1 MSLLSWKEIAT
12 KPYPEPQ
19 FLLDP
24 YIPTGGI
31 TLMYGDTSI
40 GKSPV
45 TWRIADAISR
55 GTNFFGLPTRQAN
68 VLYIEL
74 DTPELSI
81 ADRLK
86 KFECPPENVWWLF
99 SHPLSIPALPAKV
112 REEFQKAREEIAPG
126 LVVVNTLR
134 KVHDMDDKESRTPAL
149 VYGAFQKLFPGA
161 AFLFVHHTRK
171 KALDPKLREV
181 DKESFSGAKNWLND
195 AQVGLH
201 LEVFRGRERKEN
213 LRLYHRKSQ
222 VSETLRP
229 LPLLLHKDGTTISS
243 PLYDEYERVYSLINE
258 HWTSSM
264 KASDMDLLLAR
275 ETGLGVGTCKK
286 RRLDIEAGLFPGS
299 RGFLGRAGEDGWDG
313 EEG

>member
-1 MSLLSWKEIAT
+1 MSLIPWTTLAT
-12 KPYPEPQ
+12 KAYPEPQ

-24 YIPTGGI
+24 FIPTGGI
-31 TLMYGDTSI
+31 TFLYGDTSI
-40 GKSPV
+40 GKSPL
-45 TWRIADAISR
+45 TWRIAECIAT
-55 GTNFFGLPTRQAN
+55 GTPFFGLPTTKGN

-86 KFECPPENVWWLF
+86 KFPSPPENVWWLF
-99 SHPLSIPALPAKV
+99 SHPLSIPSISGHTK
-112 REEFQKAREEIAPG
+112 EEFQKAREELHPS
-126 LVVVNTLR
+126 LVIINTLR

-161 AFLFVHHTRK
+161 ALLFVHHTRK

-195 AQVGLH
+195 AQTGLH
-201 LEVFRGRERKEN
+201 LEVYRSRGGKEN

-229 LPLLLHKDGTTISS
+229 LPLLLHQDGTTLTS
-243 PLYDEYERVYSLINE
+243 PLYEEYERIYLLLNE
-258 HWTSSM
+258 HFESSM
-264 KASDMDLLLAR
+264 KAGEMDLLLAK
-275 ETGLGVGTCKK
+275 ETGLGIGTCKK
-286 RRLDIEAGLFPGS
+286 RRLDIEAGAFPGS
-299 RGFLGRAGEDGWDG
+299 RGFLKKDG
-313 EEG
+313 EEGEDVY

>member
-1 MSLLSWKEIAT
+1 MSLISWPQLAT
-12 KPYPEPQ
+12 KSYPDPQ

-31 TLMYGDTSI
+31 AFLYGDTSI
-40 GKSPV
+40 GKSPL
-45 TWRIADAISR
+45 TWQIASSVAS
-55 GTNFFGLPTRQAN
+55 GMNFFGLPCQKGN

-86 KFECPPENVWWLF
+86 KFPSPPENVWWLF
-99 SHPLSIPALPAKV
+99 SHPLSIPAISGQVK
-112 REEFQKAREEIAPG
+112 EEFQKAREELKPV
-126 LVVVNTLR
+126 LVIINTLR

-161 AFLFVHHTRK
+161 ALLFVHHTRK
-171 KALDPKLREV
+171 KSLDPKLREV

-195 AQVGLH
+195 AQTGLH
-201 LEVFRGRERKEN
+201 LEVYRSRLGKEN

-229 LPLLLHKDGTTISS
+229 LPLLLHQDGTTLTS
-243 PLYDEYERVYSLINE
+243 PLYDEYEKVYGLLNE
-258 HWTSSM
+258 HYESSM
-264 KASDMDLLLAR
+264 KAGEMDLLLSR
-275 ETGLGVGTCKK
+275 ELGLGIGTVKK
-286 RRLDIEAGLFPGS
+286 RRLDIEAGAFPGS
-299 RGFLGRAGEDGWDG
+299 RNFLRKDG
-313 EEG
+313 EEEENG